1 MNVNLLLLFFFFFLI
16 CSGKQA
22 KLQGGL
28 ERRKPI
34 ELLAWG
40 FLRVYGRHW
49 TKAEAIFILR
59 LDNSLTDRKP
69 MCLVPVLLAESGRQH
84 SGE

>member
-1 MNVNLLLLFFFFFLI
+1 MLWKA
-16 CSGKQA
+16 SKA
-22 KLQGGL
+22 PGGL

-34 ELLAWG
+34 ELFAWG

-49 TKAEAIFILR
+49 TKAEAIFILG

-69 MCLVPVLLAESGRQH
+69 MCLMPVLLAESGRQH
-84 SGE
+84 SGDHIVKTPMHL